1 MIFIDISNNP
11 LILDKHTYTCGEKD
25 LIFPF
30 KVESCSKLF
39 YLSRFG
45 IEIKIE
51 QFFKD
56 TFMVIIRSSSGIY
69 SSIGYFSITYFY
81 NI

>member
-30 KVESCSKLF
+30 KLNSCSKF
-39 YLSRFG
+39 IYLSRLGF
-45 IEIKIE
+45 EIRIE

-69 SSIGYFSITYFY
+69 SSIGYSSITYFY
-81 NI
+81 KI